1 MKTRDR
7 IIQASLQLF
16 NEHGERSTTTNHIAA
31 HLGMSPG
38 NLYYHFRNK
47 EDIILSI
54 FQQYEQH
61 LESAFQPYHDEALN
75 IELLIKYF
83 DAVFYALWQ
92 FRFVY
97 TNLADILSRD
107 EQLKARY
114 LKVQTRLQDHVCK
127 LLTQL
132 CNDGFLKIESAHIP
146 ALADTVKMIVSFWIS
161 YQLTQTTMKSI
172 TKSAIYDGV
181 LRLLMLFR
189 AYATETSFE
198 TINRIEQ
205 HYLSLAQSN

>member
-31 HLGMSPG
+31 HLGISPG

-61 LESAFQPYHDEALN
+61 LESAFVPYHDEPLN

-83 DAVFYALWQ
+83 DAIFYALWQ
-92 FRFVY
+92 FRFIY

-107 EQLKARY
+107 EALKARY
-114 LKVQTRLQDHVCK
+114 LHVQNRLQNHVSA

-132 CNDGFLKIESAHIP
+132 CNDGFLQIEPANIP
-146 ALADTVKMIVSFWIS
+146 PLADTVKMLVSFWIS
-161 YQLTQTTMKSI
+161 YQLTQSTMKSI
-172 TKSAIYDGV
+172 TKSTIYEGV
-181 LRLLMLFR
+181 VRLLMLFR
-189 AYATETSFE
+189 AYATSSSLE
-198 TINRIEQ
+198 TITRLER
-205 HYLSLAQSN
+205 HYTVLAYD

>member
-61 LESAFQPYHDEALN
+61 LESAFQPYNDEPLN

-83 DAVFYALWQ
+83 DAIFYALWQ
-92 FRFVY
+92 FRFIY

-107 EQLKARY
+107 EALKTRY
-114 LKVQTRLQDHVCK
+114 LQVQTRLQNHVCE

-132 CNDGFLKIESAHIP
+132 CNDGFLQIEPANIP
-146 ALADTVKMIVSFWIS
+146 ALADTVKMLVSFWIS
-161 YQLTQTTMKSI
+161 YQLTQSTMKSI
-172 TKSAIYDGV
+172 TKSSIYEGV
-181 LRLLMLFR
+181 VRLLMLFR
-189 AYATETSFE
+189 AYATSSSLE
-198 TINRIEQ
+198 TITRLEQ
-205 HYLSLAQSN
+205 HYAVLAHD